1 MYAFSKKLIYF
12 FSSDLHVADFDI
24 EVNVKVKK
32 TYVKNL
38 DYTYKKSVAVCT
50 SKAWWVLKHQMT

>member
-1 MYAFSKKLIYF
+1 MAIYIKYGAMYVRVAFSKKLIYFF

-32 TYVKNL
+32 TCDKNIN
-38 DYTYKKSVAVCT
+38 
-50 SKAWWVLKHQMT
+50 